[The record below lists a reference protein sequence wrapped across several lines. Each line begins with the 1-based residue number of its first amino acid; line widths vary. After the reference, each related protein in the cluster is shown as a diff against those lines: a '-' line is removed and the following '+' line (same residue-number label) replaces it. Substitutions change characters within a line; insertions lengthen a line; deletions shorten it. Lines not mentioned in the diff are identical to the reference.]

1 MIYFYKA
8 RQTKIIPIETETQH
22 KTDVHKISEDVKD
35 VFLTSH
41 VHSIYVLGPGG

>member
-1 MIYFYKA
+1 MIYFHKA
-8 RQTKIIPIETETQH
+8 RQTKIIPIETQH